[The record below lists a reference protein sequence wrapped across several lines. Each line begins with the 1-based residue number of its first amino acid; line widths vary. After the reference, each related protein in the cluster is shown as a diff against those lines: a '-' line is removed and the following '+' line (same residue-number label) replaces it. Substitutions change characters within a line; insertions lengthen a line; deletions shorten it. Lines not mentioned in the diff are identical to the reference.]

1 MGGSNQA
8 PVILPPPPPPE
19 LIVAIPNSGNPDN
32 TDKIIFY
39 SDFNCTGGQQKIF
52 YEINLTPSNTLQLIG
67 FLPKSF
73 EVGYNL
79 NFSYR
84 VEYQG
89 VRAFGGKA
97 DKISPDLKFNINP
110 LLFSGTANFTIS
122 TALIVQPPD
131 IDFGKIFV
139 VIPNSGNSNN
149 TNNIIF
155 YSDFNCTGQQKIF
168 DNIILTP
175 SNTLQ
180 LIGFLPKSVEVG
192 YNLNFYYKLEYPR
205 QNIANSQD
213 INKIS
218 PEKSVKYNIDPI
230 LFNGIINF
238 TIRAII
244 LPTKVGSVEK
254 NDYISMTFPDGTTK
268 LIYEQP
274 TVFNNGITEVFVK
287 GTITKGNF
295 PTKMS
300 FRSIGFLMIT
310 SDEVPK
316 LENGAVGGAMTVN
329 PMYNAYTK
337 TFSNL
342 PGISKDIIETSEF
355 YNIWNSHNWK
365 YWILPIIKLPQPVPQ
380 QAPLIVQSNGN
391 IGIPK
396 SVQNFEGFSDIGDNA
411 FFYLIIIAIILIVYF
426 NYNRIRKLF

>member
-73 EVGYNL
+73 
-79 NFSYR
+79 
-84 VEYQG
+84 
-89 VRAFGGKA
+89 
-97 DKISPDLKFNINP
+97 
-110 LLFSGTANFTIS
+110 
-122 TALIVQPPD
+122 
-131 IDFGKIFV
+131 
-139 VIPNSGNSNN
+139 
-149 TNNIIF
+149 
-155 YSDFNCTGQQKIF
+155 
-168 DNIILTP
+168 
-175 SNTLQ
+175 
-180 LIGFLPKSVEVG
+180 EVG